1 MTIEVTC
8 NCGWTIKS
16 NDKDAVTDAT
26 RAHDN
31 VCPLLF
37 KPDVITDDHG

>member
-1 MTIEVTC
+1 MSIEVTC

-16 NDKDAVTDAT
+16 NDKDAINAAT
-26 RAHDN
+26 HAHDA

-37 KPDVITDDHG
+37 KPDVEVKS